1 MENSMDCV
9 LVRFG
14 LPVLSEEEQRKV
26 AFAEKVLQDAVK
38 SSLSRKMVKAFYT
51 AKDIREFRKL
61 VAQKKKAKELPLKDF
76 LALDP
81 KDLTP
86 EEKMIQSA
94 LSFLYEQNDQTPPI
108 YKSFPKRDKPL
119 VIDCTVGVDKYAG
132 IYMTDLNEIHLKG
145 KGKKLSRVLEI
156 LAHELKHAEQHIGI
170 DGLELNNYQKQQLH
184 FLDEALA
191 YACDKFVLDR
201 YYKEFPEER
210 REKSILE
217 RLFGSPELD
226 EFEGDMSSKWVA
238 DHVMNFMYSN
248 VSSNYKN
255 RYDEDL
261 PILYTD
267 KGLTSIPD
275 AFGVDKKDMVSVIKA
290 LDSFVS
296 KKATTPLGILIQAV
310 ANEDSK
316 KVTRICNA
324 KNSQKEYAIDQ
335 EELRVFIE
343 SSCVNNASAF
353 KAIMESNRFE
363 KDDFADF
370 MTSVLHVSDEEVLT
384 ESIKENRLKNF
395 EFLITKTDDKGKP
408 LFSNKEL
415 KKIFSLIE
423 ETAFNEG
430 EIALQKEAEKILNKV
445 ITKPIKKWGK
455 IQENKLFKT

>member
-26 AFAEKVLQDAVK
+26 SFAEKVLQDAVK
-38 SSLSRKMVKAFYT
+38 SSLSRTMVKAFYT

-61 VAQKKKAKELPLKDF
+61 VAQKKEAKELPLKDF

-94 LSFLYEQNDQTPPI
+94 LSFLYEQNAQTPPI

-119 VIDCTVGVDKYAG
+119 VIDCTVEVDKHAG

-145 KGKKLSRVLEI
+145 KGKKLSRILEI
-156 LAHELKHAEQHIGI
+156 LAHELKHVEQHIGI

-226 EFEGDMSSKWVA
+226 EFKGDMSSKWVA
-238 DHVMNFMYSN
+238 GHVMNFMYSD

-296 KKATTPLGILIQAV
+296 KKATTPLGILKQAV

-316 KVTRICNA
+316 KITRICNA
-324 KNSQKEYAIDQ
+324 KNSQKEHVIDQ
-335 EELRVFIE
+335 EELRFFVEGF
-343 SSCVNNASAF
+343 CVNNASTF

-408 LFSNKEL
+408 LFSNKKL
-415 KKIFSLIE
+415 KQIFSLIK
-423 ETAFNEG
+423 ETAFNER

-445 ITKPIKKWGK
+445 ITKPIKKMGK
-455 IQENKLFKT
+455 DPRE

>member
-26 AFAEKVLQDAVK
+26 AFAERILQDAVK
-38 SSLSRKMVKAFYT
+38 SSLSRNMVKAFYT

-94 LSFLYEQNDQTPPI
+94 LSFLYEQNAQTPPI

-226 EFEGDMSSKWVA
+226 EFEGDMSPKWVA
-238 DHVMNFMYSN
+238 DHVMNFMYSD

-316 KVTRICNA
+316 KITRICNA

-384 ESIKENRLKNF
+384 ESLKENRLKNF

-408 LFSNKEL
+408 LFSNKKL

-445 ITKPIKKWGK
+445 ITKPIKKMGK
-455 IQENKLFKT
+455 DPRE